1 MTSDPVADRLPGAGR
16 RNWPCRKTLRARMA
30 EAVEAGMRDMDWSG
44 IADYTL
50 TKRVTNERA
59 ASPGE

>member
-44 IADYTL
+44 IAEYTL
-50 TKRVTNERA
+50 TRTRHE
-59 ASPGE
+59 